1 MHAEL
6 ARQKKLE
13 RTILCVPNLLEA
25 HTQLRP
31 AGGSKVRGEGQHATA
46 GRYRARVTV
55 SCMPNLLHKR
65 SSQRTVLCMPN

>member
-46 GRYRARVTV
+46 AAG
-55 SCMPNLLHKR
+55 P
-65 SSQRTVLCMPN
+65 